1 MREGEIWANRQGYE
15 ITILKYNNSLNCD
28 IQFNDNKSTILECVQ
43 YGNIKRGNINNP
55 FHPSVYG
62 VGFIGNGRY
71 NSKIKGKSTKTYK
84 TWSGILERCYS
95 EKYQSKNPT
104 YKNTTICEEWKCFQV
119 FAQWFEEN
127 YNPEVME
134 GWDLDKDIICT
145 DCKIYSPETCCFVP
159 HEINSVMLQCSKTQ
173 GKYPTGVSLHKN
185 MKKFMSQLS
194 KKGKKLNLGYFE
206 TEQEAFQVYKD
217 VKESYIKELAEK
229 YKNNITERCYNT
241 LVNYVVTDIR
251 KINIWN

>member
-62 VGFIGNGRY
+62 VGFIGNGGY

-119 FAQWFEEN
+119 FAQWYEEN
-127 YNPEVME
+127 YDTETMQ
-134 GWDLDKDIICT
+134 GWQIDKDIMISKNAI
-145 DCKIYSPETCCFVP
+145 DMKI
-159 HEINSVMLQCSKTQ
+159 
-173 GKYPTGVSLHKN
+173 
-185 MKKFMSQLS
+185 
-194 KKGKKLNLGYFE
+194 
-206 TEQEAFQVYKD
+206 
-217 VKESYIKELAEK
+217 EK
-229 YKNNITERCYNT
+229 YRSICIKNIAKLDALSPLKT
-241 LVNYVVTDIR
+241 LTRGYSVVENVDGKIVKKVSDVNKNDDLCVILQDG
-251 KINIWN
+251 KIQVKVK